1 MEFSKYYFVFIQTNA
16 SLFAKEI
23 LPKKIML
30 NKVCITYNV
39 FENEFQ
45 NSIL

>member
-1 MEFSKYYFVFIQTNA
+1 MQAILQRKYHTKWFV
-16 SLFAKEI
+16 
-23 LPKKIML
+23 L

-45 NSIL
+45 NIIL